1 MCKKDN
7 PNNKRLLATS
17 VLQDCGVSDKFKIL
31 AYLCGQCIT
40 EVKGLFSPQPRKA
53 PNVVRNTIAKR

>member
-1 MCKKDN
+1 MCKKEN

-53 PNVVRNTIAKR
+53 PNVV